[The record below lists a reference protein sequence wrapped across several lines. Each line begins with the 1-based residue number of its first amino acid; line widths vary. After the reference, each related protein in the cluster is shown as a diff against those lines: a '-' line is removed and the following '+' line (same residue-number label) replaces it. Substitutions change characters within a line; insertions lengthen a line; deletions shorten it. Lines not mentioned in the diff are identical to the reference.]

1 MNQPMGGSRSRRL
14 VWLLALA
21 GVLAV
26 VVLIDDRPGTEVVPA
41 VGRAST
47 SASGA
52 GRPPADGQRPAS
64 GGAAGGGAAED
75 SIAIAELRPRVPAQG
90 EMGDIFASRN
100 WRRVVEAA
108 RAPMPPAVP
117 PRPDPPTLDVT
128 FVGKMYRDGAWEV
141 FLASGG
147 RTLIARQGEVLDG
160 AWRIEAIRPPA
171 MSLVHVGTGDV
182 RELDIGPDR

>member
-1 MNQPMGGSRSRRL
+1 MNQLVGGSGSRRL

-21 GVLAV
+21 GALAV
-26 VVLIDDRPGTEVVPA
+26 VVLVDDRPGSEVVPA
-41 VGRAST
+41 VGRAAT
-47 SASGA
+47 GASGTA
-52 GRPPADGQRPAS
+52 RPAADGQRPGA

-75 SIAIAELRPRVPAQG
+75 GAVIVELRPRVAAQG
-90 EMGDIFASRN
+90 EMGDLFVSRN
-100 WRRVVEAA
+100 WRRTVEAV

-117 PRPDPPTLDVT
+117 PRPDPPALDVT
-128 FVGKMYRDGAWEV
+128 YVGKMYREGAWEV

-171 MSLVHVGTGDV
+171 MSLVHVGTGDI
-182 RELDIGPDR
+182 RELDIGPDK